1 MTKRD
6 SELPATVA
14 ARDADVPS
22 FHDGRGGSA
31 PASAE
36 DPVRLISRLKLEAA
50 VLALMLIT
58 FAAIQFQE
66 LFTAKHLSYTP
77 DNPAAYAAYS
87 YTDAPSQGTSTITLD
102 KTRAMRWSCELRSGY
117 QYPFC
122 GYGLLFDKTGRG
134 EGLDFSR
141 YQKISLSFRY
151 SGPAAKMRIAFINS
165 DPRHSSA
172 GSKPNQME
180 FAVRQGQQTVTLDLG
195 EIFVAEWWAAANKL
209 SKELAEPKIDN
220 VTAIEVQPGSDA
232 RVGHHEFEVESI
244 KLQGRQISQAQYY
257 LVLLGLWILL
267 IGAFLIHRFFQVRR
281 GFETRHQ
288 RQVQESRELA
298 AAKAM
303 AESASAA
310 KSAFLANMSHEL
322 RTPLNAILGYAQ
334 LLERETLDA
343 RQTVAAQ
350 TIHQSGTHL
359 LTLINDIL
367 DLSKIEAGR
376 LELVPGRF
384 DLHACLAGIANMMRI
399 RAEEKGLG
407 FVCAIDDGVPHIV
420 TGDQKRLRQVLI
432 NLLGN
437 AVKFTSRGQVSLAI
451 GAEALDGG
459 RVQLRIEIRDT
470 GIGMAA
476 EHLPRIFDAFEQ
488 VGGAEQRAGGTGLG
502 LSITKQIVELMGGRI
517 AVESRLGEGSRFW
530 FEIELESV
538 AALAAPS
545 AVEPQALTGYVGSRR
560 RILVIDDDGANRR
573 LLVTTL
579 AELGF
584 DTDEAADG
592 GEGIDVAAACRPDL
606 VLTGL
611 KMPVHDGY
619 EVARRLRDAAP
630 GLPVIVFS
638 ATADREAPASAR
650 AAGAAAF
657 LHTPVSAA
665 DLQEAIAPLLDL
677 HWTRGVIVDAVA
689 AAEQAMVPPEAT
701 QLEVL
706 LQLARAGNMRA
717 IRKFADELG
726 ESDPRH
732 RAFADRLRS
741 LAAAYQSPAILDLV
755 SHHLNTRQAA

>member
-1 MTKRD
+1 MTKRY
-6 SELPATVA
+6 SKLPATVTA
-14 ARDADVPS
+14 QDAGRPP
-22 FHDGRGGSA
+22 FQDGRGRNA
-31 PASAE
+31 CASAE
-36 DPVRLISRLKLEAA
+36 DPVRLISRLKLETA

-165 DPRHSSA
+165 DPRHRSA
-172 GSKPNQME
+172 GGKPNQME
-180 FAVRQGQQTVTLDLG
+180 FAVRQGQQTVTLDLA
-195 EIFVAEWWAAANKL
+195 EIFVAEWWAAANNL
-209 SKELAEPKIDN
+209 SKDIAEPKIDN
-220 VTAIEVQPGSDA
+220 VTAIEIQPGSDA
-232 RVGHHEFEVESI
+232 KVGHHEFDVESI
-244 KLQGRQISQAQYY
+244 KLEGRQLSQAQYY
-257 LVLLGLWILL
+257 LMLLGAWILL
-267 IGAFLIHRFFQVRR
+267 IGGFLVYRVFQVRR

-288 RQVQESRELA
+288 RQVQESRDLA

-343 RQTVAAQ
+343 RQNVAAQ

-407 FVCAIDDGVPHIV
+407 FVCAVDAAVPQMV

-459 RVQLRIEIRDT
+459 LAQLRIEIRDT
-470 GIGMAA
+470 GIGIAA

-502 LSITKQIVELMGGRI
+502 LSITKQIVELMGGRV

-530 FEIELESV
+530 FEIEFESAAAFGARDV
-538 AALAAPS
+538 AES
-545 AVEPQALTGYVGSRR
+545 QALTGYAGARR
-560 RILVIDDDGANRR
+560 RILVIDDDGANRG
-573 LLVTTL
+573 LLVTML

-584 DTDEAADG
+584 DVDQASDG
-592 GEGIDVAAACRPDL
+592 GEGIDVAAARRPDL

-619 EVARRLRDAAP
+619 GVARRLRAAAP
-630 GLPVIVFS
+630 DLPVIVFS
-638 ATADREAPASAR
+638 ATPDLQAPAKAR

-657 LHTPVSAA
+657 LRSPVTAA
-665 DLQEAIAPLLDL
+665 ELQEAIAPLLDL

-689 AAEQAMVPPEAT
+689 APEPAMVPPDAT

-726 ESDPRH
+726 AADPRH
-732 RAFADRLRS
+732 GAFAERLKS
-741 LAAAYQSPAILDLV
+741 LAAGYQSPAILDLV